1 MSIDPNIIKLRKQSG
16 AGILECKKAME
27 EANGDIEKAQ
37 DILRKSGIAKA
48 AKRAGREASEGVIKV
63 AVNEDKTKGYIVE
76 FNSETDFVAK
86 NKNFQIFVEEAFNI
100 FKSNDP
106 KSLDEFLDLK
116 MANSNSI
123 KDSLE
128 SLSGVIGEKLEIKG
142 SDMVEGSTVAAYSH
156 MSGKIGVLVA
166 LDKSGENELA
176 YDIAMH
182 IAASNP
188 KYLSQDDIPAEEI
201 EREKNIYREQLKKE
215 GKSEDII
222 EKILEGKIN
231 KYFEEV
237 CLLKQKF
244 IKNEELTID
253 KLLANKDARVLRFV
267 RFSLDS
273 GSTSC

>member
-48 AKRAGREASEGVIKV
+48 AKRADREASEGVIKV

-86 NKNFQIFVEEAFNI
+86 NEKFQAFVEETFNI
-100 FKSNDP
+100 FKNSEP

-116 MANSNSI
+116 MADSNSV

-142 SDMVEGSTVAAYSH
+142 SGMVEGSTVTAYSH

-166 LDKSGENELA
+166 LDKSGEDELA
-176 YDIAMH
+176 YDVAMH

-188 KYLSQDDIPAEEI
+188 KYLSPDDVPAEEI
-201 EREKNIYREQLKKE
+201 EKEKDIYREQLKKE
-215 GKSEDII
+215 GKPEDII

-237 CLLKQKF
+237 CLLKQEF
-244 IKNEELTID
+244 IKNEELTIE
-253 KLLANKDARVLRFV
+253 KLLVDKDVKIIKFI
-267 RFSLDS
+267 RFSLS
-273 GSTSC
+273 